1 MDGAATGSASV
12 GPALRRGLADEA
24 AGRIRQAIFDGRLAP
39 GSQLREVELAAQLEV
54 SRGPVREALHQL
66 EREGLVQIRWHR
78 GANVTMLSAD
88 DATELYTL
96 RDALERLAVTRV
108 AERATDA
115 ELAALDALVDRMER
129 AGSDHDLLH
138 LDMAFHD
145 AVYAAAGHRRLREA
159 WQAIRSQIHLFLLN
173 RVAVSDD
180 YRHHVPAEHRALVTA
195 LRARDAGQAT
205 AMFAEHL
212 HVAYRRLLAPTDEAG
227 S

>member
-1 MDGAATGSASV
+1 MDGAASV
-12 GPALRRGLADEA
+12 GPVLRRGLADEA
-24 AGRIRQAIFDGRLAP
+24 ARRIRQAIFDGRLTP

-54 SRGPVREALHQL
+54 SRGPVREAMLQL

-78 GANVTMLSAD
+78 GAHVTMLSAE
-88 DATELYTL
+88 DATELYSL
-96 RDALERLAVTRV
+96 RDALEGLAVRRV
-108 AERATDA
+108 VERAT
-115 ELAALDALVDRMER
+115 EKEIGALDALVDRMER

-159 WQAIRSQIHLFLLN
+159 WEAIRSQIHLFLLN

-180 YRHHVPAEHRALVTA
+180 YRDHVPAEHRALVA
-195 LRARDAGQAT
+195 SLRARDADRAA

-212 HVAYRRLLAPTDEAG
+212 HVAYRRLLAGTDGAG